1 MTCIIRQQ
9 KIGNIHGLWFSS
21 FTVKTFYITV
31 LFNDICHKV
40 WNPPMNCDVE
50 CFNYDGWNH
59 KRCIFPNLPVNV
71 PPSYVLNLSCQSTNF
86 LDNPFFNL
94 LAYLHVHVAFTVNVN
109 ITFGDVFFEAPLV
122 VESLHGN
129 DYQIKSTLNNRTSKK
144 ECQILY
150 MLNIIH
156 LQFMSSFDEHLYA

>member
-1 MTCIIRQQ
+1 MEIFIVCDFHLFQSKHSSSQCFSTTSAIKFEIPQCIVTLNVLTMT
-9 KIGNIHGLWFSS
+9 
-21 FTVKTFYITV
+21 
-31 LFNDICHKV
+31 
-40 WNPPMNCDVE
+40 VE
-50 CFNYDGWNH
+50 NH
-59 KRCIFPNLPVNV
+59 KWCVFPNLPVNF
-71 PPSYVLNLSCQSTNF
+71 PRSYVLNLSCQSTNF

-129 DYQIKSTLNNRTSKK
+129 DYQIKSTLNSRTSKK